1 METVG
6 FIGLGKMGTAM
17 ATNIQKARY
26 PMVVYDIRAE
36 AATSLLNGGA
46 RLAGSP
52 AEVARSCDVT
62 FTSLPEPREI
72 EEVAVGPQGILE
84 GIKEGGIYLDISTA
98 GPVLMR
104 RLEPF
109 FRQKGAHV
117 LDAPVMSS
125 PPIATERH
133 MIVMVGGEREV
144 FHRVHPIL
152 STFSDQVM
160 YTGALGSGCIIKL
173 VTNTMGMVA
182 AHAIV
187 EGLTLGLRAGARIE
201 DLLEAGSRSEV
212 GGILGIMKQPFA
224 KRWFRGDHEPGFRL
238 ALARKDVGETTEL
251 GREFNVSLPVISV
264 LEQTLMEGLSRGWA
278 DKDFIITFLLQQ
290 ERAGVEVR
298 LPDMD
303 K

>member
-17 ATNIQKARY
+17 AANIQKAGC
-26 PMVVYDIRAE
+26 PMVVHDIREE
-36 AATSLLNGGA
+36 ATRPLLKGGA
-46 RLAGSP
+46 SLAGSP
-52 AEVARSCDVT
+52 AEVASRCDVT
-62 FTSLPEPREI
+62 FTSLPGPIAI
-72 EEVAVGPQGILE
+72 EQVAIGPQGILE
-84 GIKEGGIYLDISTA
+84 GIKEGDIYLDISTS
-98 GPVLMR
+98 GPALVR

-109 FRQKGAHV
+109 FRRKGAHI

-125 PPIATERH
+125 PPIAATRH
-133 MIVMVGGEREV
+133 MILMVGGERES
-144 FHRVHPIL
+144 FDRVQPIL

-187 EGLTLGLRAGARIE
+187 EGLTLGLKAGARIE

-212 GGILGIMKQPFA
+212 GGMLGIMKQPFA
-224 KRWFRGDHEPGFRL
+224 KRWFRGDYEPGFRL

-251 GREFNVSLPVISV
+251 ARECNVPLPVISI
-264 LEQTLMEGLSRGWA
+264 LEQTLMEGLNRGWA

-298 LPDMD
+298 LPDID
-303 K
+303 Q